1 MTNPY
6 KRRRKD
12 ITGKKLLY
20 PEAAGLRL
28 WGDMEPLFIA
38 MMAETENEIKR
49 LFSTNQANRL
59 GLSENLKGG
68 IPPFKN
74 MATTDSSFSWQV
86 NKILGAVADKYREAI
101 LKRSTEKSNEW
112 ASRVNEAS
120 KLSVANS
127 LKSMTDHPMTIS
139 SDFLTGAMS
148 EQFKAMTESN
158 VSLFKT
164 IHEQYFSR
172 VESAVMESITNGNG
186 LADLLPFFESFSN
199 GTKNYGKL
207 RALDQT
213 RKAFTS
219 INLERM
225 QKVGIKKVKWQHS
238 HGSND
243 PRKLHQELHGKIFD
257 IDKPPYSGTL
267 YGVRIHSFGG
277 VQINCRC
284 TISPVFDF
292 TEDLKE

>member
-28 WGDMEPLFIA
+28 WGDMEPLFVA
-38 MMAETENEIKR
+38 MMAETETEIKR

-59 GLSENLKGG
+59 GLV
-68 IPPFKN
+68 
-74 MATTDSSFSWQV
+74 TTDSSFSWQI
-86 NKILGAVADKYREAI
+86 NKILGAVADKYRESI
-101 LKRSTEKSNEW
+101 LKRSAEKSNEW
-112 ASRVNEAS
+112 AARVNEAS

-127 LKSMTDHPMTIS
+127 LKSMSDHPMVIS

-148 EQFKAMTESN
+148 EQFKAMTKSN

-292 TEDLKE
+292 AEDLKE

>member
-1 MTNPY
+1 M
-6 KRRRKD
+6 
-12 ITGKKLLY
+12 
-20 PEAAGLRL
+20 RL
-28 WGDMEPLFIA
+28 WGDMEPLFVQ
-38 MMAETENEIKR
+38 MMAETETEIKR

-59 GLSENLKGG
+59 GL
-68 IPPFKN
+68 
-74 MATTDSSFSWQV
+74 ATTDSSFSWKV
-86 NKILGAVADKYREAI
+86 NKILSAVADKYREAI
-101 LKRSTEKSNEW
+101 FKRSTEKSNEW
-112 ASRVNEAS
+112 ASRVNDAS

-127 LKSMTDHPMTIS
+127 LKSMSDHPMVIS

-257 IDKPPYSGTL
+257 IDKPPYVGTM
-267 YGVRIHSFGG
+267 YNVKIYAFGG
-277 VQINCRC
+277 CVVNCRC

>member
-6 KRRRKD
+6 KRRQKD

-28 WGDMEPLFIA
+28 WADMEPIFLQ
-38 MMAETENEIKR
+38 MMADTEHEIKA
-49 LFSTNQANRL
+49 LFSTNQASRL
-59 GLSENLKGG
+59 G
-68 IPPFKN
+68 F
-74 MATTDSSFSWQV
+74 ATTDSSFSWQV
-86 NKILGAVADKYREAI
+86 NKILSKIADKYREAI
-101 LKRSTEKSNEW
+101 LNRSSEKSKEW

-120 KLSVANS
+120 KNSVSAS
-127 LKSMTDHPMTIS
+127 LKSMAAHPMTIS
-139 SDFLTGAMS
+139 ADFLTNEMAES
-148 EQFKAMTESN
+148 FKAMTESN

-164 IHEQYFSR
+164 IHEQYFSK
-172 VESAVMESITNGNG
+172 VEAAVMESITNGNG

-225 QKVGIKKVKWQHS
+225 KKVGIKKVKWQHS
-238 HGSND
+238 RGSNE
-243 PRKLHQELHGKIFD
+243 PRKLHQELDGKIFD
-257 IDKPPYSGTL
+257 IDKPPYIGTM
-267 YGVRIHSFGG
+267 YNIRIYNWPGT
-277 VQINCRC
+277 VPNCRC
-284 TISPVFDF
+284 ALSPVFDF
-292 TEDLKE
+292 SED